1 MKKTLSIF
9 RKGGHKTSLN
19 SDTAAKKQ
27 LSLADGL
34 KGKPRASSSD
44 SDDLLNADGTPYTKN
59 QKRKHE
65 KRTSHDARV
74 ESNRE
79 KEEDI
84 HRRKEQ
90 EHEKA
95 WRNEPNGINQRYGNL
110 PLAQSTEW
118 KHEHRC
124 DISKVGSHS
133 ANDEVVFRAR
143 VHTVRRMSHKLA
155 FIVLRQQLVT
165 LQGVLA
171 EQEGIVSQHMVQ
183 WAEEIAA
190 GSIVLVKGHLQRP
203 KEPIRGCTVH
213 DFELLIR
220 EFHVVARRAQA
231 IPFSVYEDEVS
242 KDREIAEGVHAS
254 NITDRLRLTHR
265 ILDLRTTTSQ
275 ALFRINSGVCNLF
288 RSFLDSQRFIEIHTP
303 KLQGGATESGSSVFQ
318 LDYFG
323 RPAFLAQSPQL
334 AKQMAIASDFERVYE
349 IGPVFR
355 AENSNTHRH
364 LTEYTGLDLE
374 MAIEEHYHEALQM
387 ILETLKYIFKGLYDR
402 YATEIAAIKHH
413 FPHEDLVWLDVTPV
427 IPFAEGIQ
435 MLQESGWTNEDGSA
449 LSPNEDLH
457 TRDEIRLGQLVKEKY
472 RTDFYVLDKFPVSA
486 RPFYTMPDPHDNT
499 KTNSFDMFIRGQ
511 EILSGGQRIHDA
523 KMLTD
528 QMKAQ
533 GVDPESID
541 DYIEGFRLGAPPHA
555 GAGIGLERILML
567 MFQLENVRLASLFHR
582 DPKSLPAKPTS
593 NLRHPADST
602 LTPPWGA
609 HQKVTEEQMQP
620 LENLIANYGDA
631 SNTSWTDDRYKIWRD
646 PATGAAVAYVPTNKD
661 YAIIPGNPLCDTS
674 QYTKIM
680 TAFLRWLKKE
690 THLHPIHVLG
700 GRELEEVLGAQFGWK
715 TFTCAAEQRVH
726 PERNPAET
734 DHDVGRKVRHAEKEG
749 VKIIDLPEGE
759 EPSSDIRQKID
770 ARIEEWLAGR
780 QGPQVHIS
788 EINPWRDHQH
798 RHYYYAQDLH
808 GTICALVVLTQ
819 LSLSHGYQVK
829 YSLDFP
835 RAPSGTI
842 EYITLHA
849 IKAAAAAGT
858 RNMTF
863 GAAATNKLHAVHN
876 MGGIRVKT
884 LQRMYQTIAAEF
896 KLTQKSEFRQK
907 LGAEEDPVYVCY
919 PPHGLGAK
927 GSKAIMDF
935 FESDH

>member
-1 MKKTLSIF
+1 MKKALSIF
-9 RKGGHKTSLN
+9 KTGGQKF
-19 SDTAAKKQ
+19 SDDSHAAKKQ
-27 LSLADGL
+27 LSLAEGL
-34 KGKPRASSSD
+34 NGKSRTSTSD
-44 SDDLLNADGTPYTKN
+44 SDDLLNADGTPYTQH
-59 QKRKHE
+59 QKRKQGKRRSHE
-65 KRTSHDARV
+65 ARV
-74 ESNRE
+74 QANRE
-79 KEEDI
+79 KEEEI
-84 HRRKEQ
+84 RHRKEQ
-90 EHEKA
+90 EHKEA
-95 WRNEPNGINQRYGNL
+95 WQHEPNGINERYGDL
-110 PLAQSTEW
+110 PLVQSTVW

-124 DISKVGSHS
+124 DISKVSSHGE
-133 ANDEVVFRAR
+133 NDEVMFRAR
-143 VHTVRRMSHKLA
+143 IHTVRKMSPKLA

-165 LQGVLA
+165 IQGVLA
-171 EQEGIVSQHMVQ
+171 ERQGVVSQHMVQ
-183 WAEEIAA
+183 WAEGIVP
-190 GSIVLVKGHLQRP
+190 GSIILVKGHLQRP
-203 KEPIRGCTVH
+203 REPIKGCTVH
-213 DFELLIR
+213 DFEILIR

-231 IPFSVYEDEVS
+231 VPFTVYEDEVS
-242 KDREIAEGVHAS
+242 KEREIAEGVHAS

-288 RSFLDSQRFIEIHTP
+288 RTFLDSQGFIEIHTP

-374 MAIEEHYHEALQM
+374 MAIEEHYHEALHM
-387 ILETLKYIFKGLYDR
+387 ILKTLKYIFKGVYDR
-402 YATEIAAIKHH
+402 YGKELEVIKQH
-413 FPHEDLVWLDVTPV
+413 FPHEDLIWLDETPV
-427 IPFAEGIQ
+427 IPFAEGVQ
-435 MLQESGWTNEDGSA
+435 MLRDSGWTDENGKA
-449 LSPNEDLH
+449 PSPNEDLH

-472 RTDFYVLDKFPVSA
+472 KTDFYVLDKFPASA
-486 RPFYTMPDPHDNT
+486 RPFYTMPDPKDNT
-499 KTNSFDMFIRGQ
+499 KTNSFDMFLRGQ
-511 EILSGGQRIHDA
+511 EILTGGQRIHDH
-523 KMLTD
+523 KMLAD

-533 GVDPESID
+533 GVDPESMD
-541 DYIEGFRLGAPPHA
+541 DYMEGFRLGAPPHA

-567 MFQLENVRLASLFHR
+567 MLQLENVRLASLFHR
-582 DPKSLPAKPTS
+582 DPKSLPAKPSS

-602 LTPPWGA
+602 LAPPWGA
-609 HQKVTEEQMQP
+609 HHKVTEERMQP

-631 SNTSWTDDRYKIWRD
+631 TNTSWTDDRYRIWRH
-646 PATGAAVAYVPTNKD
+646 PETGAAVAYVPTNKD
-661 YAIIPGNPLCDTS
+661 YAIIPGNPLCDLS

-680 TAFLRWLKKE
+680 TAFLKWLKKE

-726 PERNPAET
+726 PEQNPAET

-749 VKIIDLPEGE
+749 VKIHDLPEGE
-759 EPSSDIRQKID
+759 EPPSEIREKID
-770 ARIEEWLAGR
+770 KRIAEWLAGR
-780 QGPQVHIS
+780 KGPQVHIS
-788 EINPWRDHQH
+788 EINPWRDYQH
-798 RHYYYAQDLH
+798 RRYYYAQDVQ

-835 RAPSGTI
+835 QAPSGTI

-907 LGAEEDPVYVCY
+907 LGAEEDPVYICY

>member
-9 RKGGHKTSLN
+9 KRGGHKFSED
-19 SDTAAKKQ
+19 SHAAKQ
-27 LSLADGL
+27 RLSLAETL
-34 KGKPRASSSD
+34 NQKSRSSTSD
-44 SDDLLNADGTPYTKN
+44 SDDLLNADGTPFTQH
-59 QKRKHE
+59 QKRKQE
-65 KRTSHDARV
+65 KRRSHEARV
-74 ESNRE
+74 EANRE

-84 HRRKEQ
+84 RRHKEQ
-90 EHEKA
+90 EHQKA
-95 WRNEPNGINQRYGNL
+95 WQNEPNGINAHYGDL
-110 PLAQSTEW
+110 PLVQSTVW

-124 DISKVGSHS
+124 DISRISSHS
-133 ANDEVVFRAR
+133 ENDEVMFRAR
-143 VHTVRRMSHKLA
+143 IHTVRKMSPKLA

-165 LQGVLA
+165 IQGVLA

-183 WAEEIAA
+183 WAEGIVP
-190 GSIVLVKGHLQRP
+190 GSIILVKGHLQRP
-203 KEPIRGCTVH
+203 REPIKGCTVH
-213 DFELLIR
+213 HFEIAIR

-231 IPFSVYEDEVS
+231 VPFTVYEDEVS
-242 KDREIAEGVHAS
+242 KEREVAEGVHAS
-254 NITDRLRLTHR
+254 NITDRLRLSHR
-265 ILDLRTTTSQ
+265 ILDLRTTSSQ
-275 ALFRINSGVCNLF
+275 ALFRINSGVSNLF
-288 RSFLDSQRFIEIHTP
+288 RTFLDSQRFIEIHTP

-334 AKQMAIASDFERVYE
+334 AKQMAIAADFERVYE

-364 LTEYTGLDLE
+364 LTEYTGLDIE
-374 MAIEEHYHEALQM
+374 MAIEEHYHEAMHM
-387 ILETLKYIFKGLYDR
+387 ILETLKYIFKGVYER
-402 YATEIAAIKHH
+402 YGKELEIIKQN
-413 FPHEDLVWLDVTPV
+413 FPHEDLVWLDETPV
-427 IPFAEGIQ
+427 IPFAEGVQ
-435 MLQESGWTNEDGSA
+435 MLQDSGWTDEDGNPP
-449 LSPNEDLH
+449 SPNEDLH

-472 RTDFYVLDKFPVSA
+472 KTDFYVLDKFPASA
-486 RPFYTMPDPHDNT
+486 RPFYTMPDPKDNT
-499 KTNSFDMFIRGQ
+499 KTNSFDMFLRGQ
-511 EILSGGQRIHDA
+511 EILTGGQRIHDH
-523 KMLTD
+523 KMLVD

-533 GVDPESID
+533 GVDPESMD
-541 DYIEGFRLGAPPHA
+541 DYMEGFRLGAPPHA
-555 GAGIGLERILML
+555 GAGIGLERMLML
-567 MFQLENVRLASLFHR
+567 MLKLENIRLASLFHR
-582 DPKSLPAKPTS
+582 DPKSLPAKPSS

-602 LTPPWGA
+602 LTPPWA
-609 HQKVTEEQMQP
+609 VHQKVTEEQMQP

-631 SNTSWTDDRYKIWRD
+631 TNTSWTDDRYLIWRH
-646 PATGAAVAYVPTNKD
+646 PETGAAVAYVPTNKD
-661 YAIIPGNPLCDTS
+661 YAIIPGNPLCDPS
-674 QYTKIM
+674 QYPKIM
-680 TAFLRWLKKE
+680 TAFLKWLKKE

-700 GRELEEVLGAQFGWK
+700 GHELEEVLGAQFGWK

-726 PERNPAET
+726 PEQNPAET

-749 VKIIDLPEGE
+749 VKIHDLPEGE
-759 EPSSDIRQKID
+759 EPPQEIRDKVD
-770 ARIEEWLAGR
+770 KRIAEWLAGR
-780 QGPQVHIS
+780 KGPQVHIS
-788 EINPWRDHQH
+788 EINPWRDYQH
-798 RHYYYAQDLH
+798 RRYYYAQDVH
-808 GTICALVVLTQ
+808 GTICAIVVLTQ

-829 YSLDFP
+829 YSLDFAQ
-835 RAPSGTI
+835 APSGTI

-907 LGAEEDPVYVCY
+907 LGAEEDPVFICY
-919 PPHGLGAK
+919 PPHGLGAR